1 MGAGM
6 AGLRG
11 VGTGV
16 NMAALINMAVVTT
29 MAVIL
34 NMAVIRGEPWCPNP
48 KKNRSANRRKTL

>member
-1 MGAGM
+1 M

-11 VGTGV
+11 VGTGAT
-16 NMAALINMAVVTT
+16 MAVLINMAVVAT

-48 KKNRSANRRKTL
+48 KKNRLVNKRKTL